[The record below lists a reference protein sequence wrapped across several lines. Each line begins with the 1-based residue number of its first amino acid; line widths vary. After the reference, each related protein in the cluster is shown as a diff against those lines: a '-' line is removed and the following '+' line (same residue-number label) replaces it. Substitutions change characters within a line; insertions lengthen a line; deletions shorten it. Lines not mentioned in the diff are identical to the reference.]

1 MVYRSSSGI
10 PCPSIFCPLW
20 LDLQRPLDCVLYF
33 AVLPGCSCLLASTSK
48 YFMLLLGNNNAE
60 ARRMMVGINVIVD
73 GSFVSFS
80 FYSKFRIL
88 SDDTRD

>member
-33 AVLPGCSCLLASTSK
+33 AVLPGCSCLLASPSK
-48 YFMLLLGNNNAE
+48 YFMLLLSNNKMQNDD
-60 ARRMMVGINVIVD
+60 VWNVIVD
-73 GSFVSFS
+73 GSSS
-80 FYSKFRIL
+80 HFRSIRNL
-88 SDDTRD
+88 EFCDTRD